1 MLSTVNNTNN
11 ISTITGNIT
20 GSLTSN
26 STSHSSNNS
35 STSSDDTYMG
45 CKFLT
50 SSRLFSL
57 QLQDPHLRLQII
69 AQLLFMVRY
78 LKFAPISLGGSSSK
92 SKSNKA
98 EIEKVEEEMRVYL
111 NALEQRLFSLCLATP
126 YGKEFNGLIRRMLQ
140 REGNWLTWKANS
152 CPEFEKNEQ
161 KIDLAAIVASY
172 ESKANVKKYVEPEP
186 KTYVVT
192 LAPDDIKAVAKSI
205 FTAPDFD
212 EYIKSYEEADDPE
225 NGIEEEYH
233 PKHDALYCWRARRLM
248 AERHLSVFANMLDG
262 NIGRGLKKIRGIDEG
277 DGDTTGKIVAA
288 NTNDKVDDDINNN
301 NNDKAD
307 EDRTSE
313 KADDINFND
322 QVNDQEEVDTTSM
335 TIESTENEVKVD
347 NNDNDTSENKN
358 ESFSATNESKV
369 DDDNV
374 DLEDAHMDKKRKLED
389 L

>member
-20 GSLTSN
+20 DSLTSN
-26 STSHSSNNS
+26 GTSHSSSNS

-78 LKFAPISLGGSSSK
+78 LKFAPISLGSSSSK

-111 NALEQRLFSLCLATP
+111 NALEQRLFTLCLATP
-126 YGKEFNGLIRRMLQ
+126 YGKEFDSLIRRMLQ

-161 KIDLAAIVASY
+161 TIDLDAIVASY
-172 ESKANVKKYVEPEP
+172 KSKANVKKYHQPEP
-186 KTYVVT
+186 KEYVLN
-192 LAPDDIKAVAKSI
+192 LAPDDIKAIAKSL

-212 EYIKSYEEADDPE
+212 EYIKRYEEAEDPE

-262 NIGRGLKKIRGIDEG
+262 DIGRGLKKIKGIDEG
-277 DGDTTGKIVAA
+277 DGDTTGKMEAA
-288 NTNDKVDDDINNN
+288 NTNDKVDDKVDDDSNNN
-301 NNDKAD
+301 NNDIAD

-313 KADDINFND
+313 KADDIN
-322 QVNDQEEVDTTSM
+322 VNEEVDTASM
-335 TIESTENEVKVD
+335 AIESTENVNV
-347 NNDNDTSENKN
+347 NTNDIDT
-358 ESFSATNESKV
+358 ATNESKV
-369 DDDNV
+369 DDDNI
-374 DLEDAHMDKKRKLED
+374 DLEDAHQDKKRKLEEVSD